1 MHLGSAPP
9 ELAVLIF
16 GVTVQR
22 REHRVDQLG
31 HASLLGLVVEP
42 KTSRLHVRSAS
53 RMSREV
59 PVLLVSALEALVQ
72 IRELAREPLRGQ
84 LREFLV
90 MHGAERDHHAHP
102 FAGREE
108 VDHDCAFIRLD
119 TR

>member
-1 MHLGSAPP
+1 
-9 ELAVLIF
+9 
-16 GVTVQR
+16 
-22 REHRVDQLG
+22 
-31 HASLLGLVVEP
+31 
-42 KTSRLHVRSAS
+42 
-53 RMSREV
+53 MSREV

-84 LREFLV
+84 LREFFV